1 MEEGMRKRSLFTG
14 LMALTAL
21 SVSLPGCGDIG
32 SEGQKLDLKTNYQAV
47 LLDNG
52 QAYFGKV
59 EQGSD
64 YILLKDIYYIQSKV
78 DESTKAVSSVLI
90 KRGVQEWHAPDSMYI
105 NKEHVVIV
113 EPVAETSKVAEL
125 IKGAKAKEGQ
135 N

>member
-1 MEEGMRKRSLFTG
+1 MRKRSLFTG

-21 SVSLPGCGDIG
+21 SVSISGCGDIG
-32 SEGQKLDLKTNYQAV
+32 PKGQKLDIKTDYQAV

-64 YILLKDIYYIQSKV
+64 FLLLKEVYYIQSKV

-105 NKEHVVIV
+105 NKEHIVIV
-113 EPVAETSKVAEL
+113 EPVADTSKVAEL
-125 IKGAKAKEGQ
+125 IKSAKAKEGQ

>member
-1 MEEGMRKRSLFTG
+1 MRKALLYSGLIALTG
-14 LMALTAL
+14 LSVTLT
-21 SVSLPGCGDIG
+21 GCGDVG
-32 SEGQKLDLKTNYQAV
+32 KGQKLDLKTSYQAV

-64 YILLKDIYYIQSKV
+64 FLLLKDVFYIQSKV

-105 NKEHVVIV
+105 NKKHIVIV
-113 EPVAETSKVAEL
+113 EPVAEASKVAEL
-125 IKGAKAKEGQ
+125 IKGAQAKEGQ
-135 N
+135 K

>member
-1 MEEGMRKRSLFTG
+1 MRKRSLFTG
-14 LMALTAL
+14 IMALAAL

-32 SEGQKLDLKTNYQAV
+32 SKGQKLDLKTSYQAV

-59 EQGSD
+59 EQGPD
-64 YILLKDIYYIQSKV
+64 YLFLKDIYYIQSKV

-90 KRGVQEWHAPDSMYI
+90 KRGLQEWHAPDSMYI

>member
-1 MEEGMRKRSLFTG
+1 MRINLTSMLAIPALFVCI
-14 LMALTAL
+14 A
-21 SVSLPGCGDIG
+21 GCGDMG
-32 SEGQKLDLKTNYQAV
+32 AKGQKLEFNTSNQAV

-52 QAYFGKV
+52 QVYFGKV
-59 EQGSD
+59 EQGAD
-64 YILLKDIYYIQSKV
+64 FLLLKDVYYIQSKV

-125 IKGAKAKEGQ
+125 IKGAKAKEEQ
-135 N
+135 K

>member
-1 MEEGMRKRSLFTG
+1 MRKRSLFTG

-21 SVSLPGCGDIG
+21 SVSLSGCGDIG
-32 SEGQKLDLKTNYQAV
+32 SKGQKLDIKTNYQAV

-64 YILLKDIYYIQSKV
+64 YLTLKDVYYIQSKV

-90 KRGVQEWHAPDSMYI
+90 KRGVQEWHAPDAMYI
-105 NKEHVVIV
+105 NKEHVVII
-113 EPVAETSKVAEL
+113 EPVAESSKVAEL
-125 IKGAKAKEGQ
+125 IKGAEAKASQK
-135 N
+135 